1 MSGPNPSKESF
12 LSSELRDRIA
22 SHTWYHTIDLGN
34 GIVTPGYYD
43 LRQVVGDFPWPDLK
57 GKRCL
62 DVGTFDGF
70 LAFEMEKRGAAEV
83 VALDVEDYDSLD
95 WLPRRKATGAKEL
108 AEQIGPERG
117 KGFKIARE
125 ALSSKV
131 ERLPMNVY
139 DLHPDKV
146 GMFDL
151 VLCGSILTHL
161 RDPIRALERIRGVC
175 ADHLLATEGADP
187 WLSIRH
193 PKRAL
198 FELKG
203 EQDQWFVQ
211 NREGL
216 RRMLHVAGWKIER
229 ESKPFSLDY
238 GPGYIGDRSV
248 KGLLKQARRAGWKR
262 GGSTLRRAALAKVTT
277 GRIGPSHIAVLAR
290 PDL

>member
-1 MSGPNPSKESF
+1 M
-12 LSSELRDRIA
+12 SSELLDRIA
-22 SHTWYHTIDLGN
+22 SHKWYHSIDLGN

-43 LRQVVGDFPWPDLK
+43 LRQVVGGFPWPDLK

-70 LAFEMEKRGAAEV
+70 LAFEMEKRGASEV

-95 WLPRRKATGAKEL
+95 WLPRRQATGAKEL

-117 KGFKIARE
+117 KGFKIAKE
-125 ALSSKV
+125 VLGSKV

-146 GMFDL
+146 GKFDL
-151 VLCGSILTHL
+151 IICGSILTHL

-175 ADHLLATEGADP
+175 AERLLATEGADL

-203 EQDQWFVQ
+203 AQDQWFVQ
-211 NREGL
+211 NRAGL
-216 RRMLHVAGWKIER
+216 RKMLDVAGWRIET

-238 GPGYIGDRSV
+238 GRGAPGAQSMRGFL
-248 KGLLKQARRAGWKR
+248 GQMRRAGWQR
-262 GGSTLRRAALAKVTT
+262 SSEALRRAALAKLLT
-277 GRIGPSHIAVLAR
+277 GNRGPSHVAILAR